1 MCDHMC
7 GGDQVSLDCNDPEG
21 AVFTCVATNRATQQ
35 QASLQQAAPQLPY
48 PWAQLV
54 DQNGCWSEVASRLE
68 GDSGP
73 SARVTSLK
81 AQGTLMHPGVQP
93 TARQPQ
99 KAPHKCSLLRA
110 ASIKYEELRTR
121 HFAPTGMARSTT
133 PTLRRERR
141 SGTLRSRAV
150 ISSRLTI
157 NTDLPLVF
165 KSCT

>member
-1 MCDHMC
+1 MC

-35 QASLQQAAPQLPY
+35 QAPLQQAAPQLPY
-48 PWAQLV
+48 PWEQLV
-54 DQNGCWSEVASRLE
+54 DQNRCWSEVTPRLE

-99 KAPHKCSLLRA
+99 KAAHKCSLLRA
-110 ASIKYEELRTR
+110 ASIKYEDTPLCTNRNG
-121 HFAPTGMARSTT
+121 AVYYSNSQTGEAQWD
-133 PTLRRERR
+133 PPQQ
-141 SGTLRSRAV
+141 GGYQ
-150 ISSRLTI
+150 
-157 NTDLPLVF
+157 
-165 KSCT
+165 